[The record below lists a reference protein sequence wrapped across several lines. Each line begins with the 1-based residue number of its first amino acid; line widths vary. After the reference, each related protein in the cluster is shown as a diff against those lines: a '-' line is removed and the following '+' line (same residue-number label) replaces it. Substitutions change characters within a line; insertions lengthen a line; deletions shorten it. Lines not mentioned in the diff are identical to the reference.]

1 MQGKLQDGSVII
13 SGALGTDAELK
24 TVGDKNTLL
33 AKFSVAVGQR
43 PSVKADESA
52 QTIWVYCQCWGEL
65 ARAAGL
71 LKKGDRVL
79 CCGRV
84 ETREYNGKEYKTL
97 NCDFITRALSKAP
110 SAANAASAPLPAEL
124 AEGFEEILSDDGVP
138 F

>member
-43 PSVKADESA
+43 PSVKADEPA

-84 ETREYNGKEYKTL
+84 EAREYNGKEYKTL
-97 NCDFITRALSKAP
+97 NCDFITRALSKAQ
-110 SAANAASAPLPAEL
+110 SATASAPLPSEL